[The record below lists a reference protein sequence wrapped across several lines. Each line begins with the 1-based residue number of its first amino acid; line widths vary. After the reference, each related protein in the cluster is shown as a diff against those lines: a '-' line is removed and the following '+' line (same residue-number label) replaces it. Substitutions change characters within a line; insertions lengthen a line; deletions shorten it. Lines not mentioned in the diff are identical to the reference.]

1 MIILFLT
8 NNSNTLPLSN
18 WLSYDYGN
26 VVVTTGVK
34 INFDILQ
41 KLDGLRDLE
50 MVKRPNDKICPDL
63 IISYNYDHVIKQDVI
78 DFMNGRIINLHIS
91 LLPFNGGFDPN
102 FWSFMEN
109 TPKGVSIH
117 LVDSKVDTGD
127 ILYQKELFFDEKTE
141 TLGSS
146 YKCLNNEIQQLFKD
160 NWKEIKD
167 FSAVPKAQIGSGTF
181 HYKNET
187 DKLRKE
193 LGQKIWDIPINKLRK
208 YYEFGILE

>member
-8 NNSNTLPLSN
+8 NNEITASLSN
-18 WLSYDYGN
+18 WICHQGDN
-26 VVVTTGVK
+26 VVISLSDKVSLDKLVSVDLGGIWASTG
-34 INFDILQ
+34 L
-41 KLDGLRDLE
+41 LR
-50 MVKRPNDKICPDL
+50 PDL
-63 IISYNYDHVIKQDVI
+63 IISYNYNHVIKQNII
-78 DFMNGRIINLHIS
+78 DFMEERIINLHIS
-91 LLPFNGGFDPN
+91 LLPFNRGFDPN

-146 YKCLNNEIQQLFKD
+146 YKCLNDEIQHLFKD

-167 FSAVPKAQIGSGTF
+167 FSVVPKEQIGPGTF
-181 HYKNET
+181 HYKRET
-187 DKLRKE
+187 DKLRQE
-193 LGQKIWDIPINKLRK
+193 LGQKMWDMPINKLRK
-208 YYEFGILE
+208 YHESGILE